1 MTTFSWDRKCLLFTN
16 HALVLGVIAAD
27 PAVRIR
33 DIAERVE
40 ITERA
45 VEILLRDLIQ
55 VGFLTRKRVG
65 RRNVY
70 EVHRHEKL
78 RHPLIDERDVG
89 GVVRA
94 MLPVKKQQPKPDVAF
109 ANSRISP
116 AIPEQSFARAASI
129 VHPMNMSTVTSTKKG
144 VTMKQVLVYAV
155 VAVLLLF
162 ASAALA
168 ATIRW
173 HRAQHHPAPVRH
185 TPGTQKQGR
194 AQGAQRPPTSAFS
207 NPASK
212 PLLPADRIRHRYP
225 ANLRTGIHRATADAG
240 GSQPAGGRTS
250 DTSQGATATVAGAT
264 VGVTT
269 SGDGINVGIGEKRTG
284 TQVNAGVGSGGITV
298 TVDPGTPGHPPDT
311 GSTQPV
317 VGDLPIHVGL

>member
-45 VEILLRDLIQ
+45 VEILLGDLIQ

-70 EVHRHEKL
+70 EVHQHEKL
-78 RHPLIDERDVG
+78 RHPLIGERDVA

-94 MLPVKKQQPKPDVAF
+94 MLPAKKQPKSEVAF
-109 ANSRISP
+109 ANPRISP

-144 VTMKQVLVYAV
+144 VTMKQVLVYVV

-168 ATIRW
+168 ATTRW
-173 HRAQHHPAPVRH
+173 HRAEHRPAPMHH

-194 AQGAQRPPTSAFS
+194 AQGAQGPPTSASS
-207 NPASK
+207 NPAST
-212 PLLPADRIRHRYP
+212 PLRPAGRVRHRYP
-225 ANLRTGIHRATADAG
+225 ANLHTGIHRATADAG
-240 GSQPAGGRTS
+240 GGQPAGGGTS
-250 DTSQGATATVAGAT
+250 DTSRSATVTVAGAT

-269 SGDGINVGIGEKRTG
+269 SGDGINVGIGDKRTG
-284 TQVNAGVGSGGITV
+284 TQVHAGAGSSGITA
-298 TVDPGTPGHPPDT
+298 TADPSAPGHPPDAGNT
-311 GSTQPV
+311 RPV
-317 VGDLPIHVGL
+317 IGDLPAKLGL